1 MDNDR
6 DKIDLSEIEAV
17 LDEHVRPLLAAHGGD
32 LKVERVEGGIVYF
45 ELMGK
50 CAGCAAADQTSRDLI
65 NKELVE
71 RVPGVKGAVMTNG
84 ISAELLEQAMEI
96 LRMHPSF

>member
-1 MDNDR
+1 MYNDR
-6 DKIDLSEIEAV
+6 DKIDLSEIESV

-71 RVPGVKGAVMTNG
+71 RVPGVKGAVMING